1 LRLLEIVFIALGLAM
16 DACAVAVGCG
26 ASGQARGARAGFRL
40 AFHFGLFQF
49 IMPVVGW
56 LAGMRLE
63 RFVVPW
69 DHWIAFALLTF
80 VGVRMIRAGLN
91 PRSEH
96 RAGDPSRGFNLVMLA
111 MATSIDALAI
121 GLSLAMLRVSIWY
134 PSVVIGVVTMG
145 VSLAGFQFG
154 SALGVSFGKR
164 MEIAGGVI
172 LCLIGLR
179 ILIAHLV

>member
-1 LRLLEIVFIALGLAM
+1 MRLLEIVLIALGLAM

-49 IMPVVGW
+49 MMPVIGW

-63 RFVVPW
+63 RFVAPW
-69 DHWIAFALLTF
+69 DHWIAFALLAF
-80 VGVRMIRAGLN
+80 VGGRMIRAGLN

-96 RAGDPSRGFNLVMLA
+96 CAGDPSRGFNLVMLA
-111 MATSIDALAI
+111 VATSLDALAI

-154 SALGVSFGKR
+154 SALGVRFGKR
-164 MEIAGGVI
+164 MEIAGGLV